1 MSRASRRRPFAR
13 RIPWG
18 GSVLA
23 ISFVVL
29 TVLALALVP
38 IYFGEE
44 AKQSMS
50 EISEVLDPA
59 RLLGTRL
66 SLVQAREMSAV
77 QAYLLTGNVVF
88 RDRYLNN
95 FSRERDLYAGLS
107 QAVDSMSLDVRQRL
121 ADLSDIANRW
131 HLGHQA
137 ALDSVSAR
145 IALVNTFYEEN
156 RRYEELQQA
165 TIELEEAIQREV
177 EAGRARIAIR
187 QDNQRQA
194 TYGLLGLALV
204 AILVMILVG
213 WNLHLLTAEADA
225 RRSDAVLARR
235 EIDALLEATADGV
248 LGLDL
253 DGRIITLNRAGADL
267 LGYSE
272 RELAGRDFHD
282 VLHKSRADGTT
293 RRRGTSPILRA
304 LEEGGESRVSAE
316 DVLHRRDGSL
326 LPVQWS
332 LRPLVDGLEIRGA
345 VLTFTD
351 MTQIREKENALRRAV
366 RVREEVVSVVSH
378 DLRNPLGVV
387 AGAADLLLDLPLGET
402 ERQKQAR
409 IIRRSAQRM
418 GRLIQDLLDIARI
431 EAGALV
437 VRPTMEDPEGLLDEI
452 HATFAPQAEERAV
465 SLEVDIEAD
474 VAPAMVDADRI
485 HQALSNLV
493 SNALKFTQPG
503 GTVTLRA
510 HGHGDEEGGWIVLS
524 VSDTGPG
531 IPEDMRDRLF
541 DRFWQASRHDRTGSG
556 LGLAIVRGIAEA
568 HGGRVEV
575 TSRPGEG
582 ATFSLH
588 LRAAAD
594 RLPDSAAGRVAGV

>member
-1 MSRASRRRPFAR
+1 MSRRRRRHRPFVH
-13 RIPWG
+13 RIPWA

-23 ISFVVL
+23 IAFVAL
-29 TVLALALVP
+29 TVVALALVP

-44 AKQSMS
+44 ARQSMA

-66 SLVQAREMSAV
+66 SLVQAREMGAV
-77 QAYLLTGNVVF
+77 QAYLLTGNEVF

-95 FSRERDLYAGLS
+95 FSQERDLYPRLS
-107 QAVDSMSLDVRQRL
+107 EAVDSMSLEVRQRL
-121 ADLSDIANRW
+121 VDLSDIAQRW
-131 HLGHQA
+131 HLGHDK
-137 ALDSVSAR
+137 ALYSDSAR
-145 IALVNTFYEEN
+145 IALVNRFYEEN
-156 RRYEELQQA
+156 ERYTELQTA

-204 AILVMILVG
+204 AVLIMVLVA
-213 WNLHLLTAEADA
+213 WNLHFLTAEADV

-253 DGRIITLNRAGADL
+253 DGRIISVNRSGAEL

-272 RELAGRDFHD
+272 RELVGRDFHD
-282 VLHKSRADGTT
+282 VLHSIQVDGTP
-293 RRRGTSPILRA
+293 RRRGASPILRA
-304 LEEGGESRVSAE
+304 LEEGGEVRLSAE
-316 DVLHRRDGSL
+316 DVLRRRDSSF

-332 LRPLVDGLEIRGA
+332 LRPLVDGLEVRGA

-387 AGAADLLLDLPLGET
+387 AGAADLLLDLPLGEA
-402 ERQKQAR
+402 ERHKQAR
-409 IIRRSAQRM
+409 IIRRSAERM

-437 VRPTMEDPEGLLDEI
+437 VRPGVEQMGGIVEEVC
-452 HATFAPQAEERAV
+452 ANFAPQAEERGV
-465 SLEVDIEAD
+465 TMRMEVDPH
-474 VAPAMVDADRI
+474 VPPALVDADRI

-493 SNALKFTQPG
+493 ANALKFTPPG
-503 GTVTLRA
+503 GTVRLGARPD
-510 HGHGDEEGGWIVLS
+510 DEDGWVVVS
-524 VSDTGPG
+524 VADTGPG
-531 IPEDMRDRLF
+531 IPEEVRDRLF
-541 DRFWQASRHDRTGSG
+541 DRFWQASRHDRTGAG

-568 HGGRVEV
+568 HGGRIEV
-575 TSRPGEG
+575 ASRPGEG
-582 ATFSLH
+582 ATFNLH
-588 LRAAAD
+588 LRAAERMAD
-594 RLPDSAAGRVAGV
+594 APATGKVAGA

>member
-1 MSRASRRRPFAR
+1 
-13 RIPWG
+13 
-18 GSVLA
+18 
-23 ISFVVL
+23 VVL
-29 TVLALALVP
+29 TVVALALVP
-38 IYFGEE
+38 IFFGEE
-44 AKQSMS
+44 AKQSMA
-50 EISEVLDPA
+50 EISDVLDPA

-66 SLVQAREMSAV
+66 SLVQAREMGAV
-77 QAYLLTGNVVF
+77 QAYLLTGNEVF
-88 RDRYLNN
+88 RQRYLNN
-95 FSRERDLYAGLS
+95 FSRERELYNQLFE
-107 QAVDSMSLDVRQRL
+107 AVGSMSLDVRQRL
-121 ADLSDIANRW
+121 ADLNDIANRW

-137 ALDSVSAR
+137 ALDSLSAR

-156 RRYEELQQA
+156 TRYMELQQA
-165 TIELEEAIQREV
+165 TIELEEAIQHEV
-177 EAGRARIAIR
+177 EAGRARIALR
-187 QDNQRQA
+187 QNVQRQA
-194 TYGLLGLALV
+194 TYGLLGLALG
-204 AILVMILVG
+204 AILVMVLVG
-213 WNLHLLTAEADA
+213 WNLHILTAEAES

-253 DGRIITLNRAGADL
+253 DGRIINLNRAGSEL
-267 LGYSE
+267 LGFSE
-272 RELAGRDFHD
+272 RELDGRDFHD
-282 VLHKSRADGTT
+282 VLHPSNPDGSP
-293 RRRGTSPILRA
+293 RRRASSSILRA
-304 LEEGGESRVSAE
+304 LEEGGESRGSAE
-316 DVLHRRDGSL
+316 DVLRRRDGSL

-332 LRPLVDGLEIRGA
+332 LRPLVDGIEIRGA

-351 MTQIREKENALRRAV
+351 MTQIREKENALKRAV

-402 ERQKQAR
+402 ERNKQAR

-437 VRPTMEDPEGLLDEI
+437 VRPVVEGPRGLLEEI
-452 HATFAPQAEERAV
+452 HATFAPQAEERSV
-465 SLEVDIEAD
+465 SLDVQVDQG
-474 VAPAMVDADRI
+474 VPPALVDADRI
-485 HQALSNLV
+485 HQALANLV
-493 SNALKFTQPG
+493 SNALKFTPPG
-503 GTVTLRA
+503 GCVRLGA
-510 HGHGDEEGGWIVLS
+510 SKDDEEGWIVLS

-531 IPEDMRDRLF
+531 IPDEVRDRLF

-575 TSRPGEG
+575 SSRPGEG

-588 LRAAAD
+588 LRAAVD
-594 RLPDSAAGRVAGV
+594 RVPDAPSGRVARL

>member
-1 MSRASRRRPFAR
+1 M
-13 RIPWG
+13 PWA

-23 ISFVVL
+23 VSFVGL
-29 TVLALALVP
+29 TVVALALVP

-44 AKQSMS
+44 ARQSMV

-66 SLVQAREMSAV
+66 SLVQAREMAAV
-77 QAYLLTGNVVF
+77 QAFLLTGNEVF
-88 RDRYLNN
+88 RQRYLNN
-95 FSRERDLYAGLS
+95 FSTERDLYNQLS
-107 QAVDSMSLDVRQRL
+107 EAVDSMGLDVRQRL
-121 ADLSDIANRW
+121 ADLSDIAQRW
-131 HLGHQA
+131 HLGHRE
-137 ALDSVSAR
+137 ALDSPDAR
-145 IALVNTFYEEN
+145 LALLNTFYEEN
-156 RRYEELQQA
+156 DRYTALQQA

-177 EAGRARIAIR
+177 ELGRARIAIR

-204 AILVMILVG
+204 SVLIMVLVA
-213 WNLHLLTAEADA
+213 WNLHFLTAEAEA

-253 DGRIITLNRAGADL
+253 DGRIISLNRAGADL
-267 LGYSE
+267 LGYSL
-272 RELAGRDFHD
+272 RDLVGRDFHD
-282 VLHKSRADGTT
+282 TLHTAQADGAP
-293 RRRGTSPILRA
+293 RRRGSSPILRA
-304 LEEGGESRVSAE
+304 LDEGGQVRLSAE
-316 DVLHRRDGSL
+316 DVLRRRDGSL

-387 AGAADLLLDLPLGET
+387 AGAADLLLELPLGEA
-402 ERQKQAR
+402 ERRKQAN

-437 VRPTMEDPEGLLDEI
+437 VRPGVEHMGGIVEEI
-452 HATFAPQAEERAV
+452 HANFTPQAEERGVALV
-465 SLEVDIEAD
+465 KEIDPD
-474 VAPAMVDADRI
+474 VPPALVDADRI
-485 HQALSNLV
+485 HQAVSNLV
-493 SNALKFTQPG
+493 ANALKFTPPG
-503 GTVTLRA
+503 GTIRVGARA
-510 HGHGDEEGGWIVLS
+510 DDEDGWVVLS
-524 VSDTGPG
+524 VADTGPG
-531 IPEDMRDRLF
+531 IPEEVRDRLF
-541 DRFWQASRHDRTGSG
+541 DRFWQASRHDRTGAG

-568 HGGRVEV
+568 HGGRIEV
-575 TSRPGEG
+575 LSRPGEG

-588 LRAAAD
+588 LRAAA
-594 RLPDSAAGRVAGV
+594 GRVPDTATGKVAGA

>member
-1 MSRASRRRPFAR
+1 MT
-13 RIPWG
+13 
-18 GSVLA
+18 
-23 ISFVVL
+23 FVVL
-29 TVLALALVP
+29 TVVALALVP

-44 AKQSMS
+44 ARQSMS

-66 SLVQAREMSAV
+66 SLVQAREMSAI
-77 QAYLLTGNVVF
+77 QAFLLTGNEVF
-88 RDRYLNN
+88 RQRYVNN
-95 FSRERDLYAGLS
+95 FSTERDLYDRLS
-107 QAVDSMSLDVRQRL
+107 EAVGSMGLDVRQRL
-121 ADLSDIANRW
+121 VDLQDIANRW
-131 HLGHQA
+131 HLGHRD
-137 ALDSVSAR
+137 ALQSDSAR
-145 IALVNTFYEEN
+145 IALATHTFYEEN
-156 RRYEELQQA
+156 RRYMELQQA
-165 TIELEEAIQREV
+165 TIELEEAIQHEV
-177 EAGRARIAIR
+177 EKGRALIAIR
-187 QDNQRQA
+187 QKVQRQA
-194 TYGLLGLALV
+194 TYGLLGLALGAV
-204 AILVMILVG
+204 VLMVLVG
-213 WNLHLLTAEADA
+213 WNLHLLTAEAES

-253 DGRIITLNRAGADL
+253 DGRIITLNRAGAEL

-282 VLHKSRADGTT
+282 VVHKAMADGSV
-293 RRRGTSPILRA
+293 RRRGASPILRA
-304 LEEGGESRVSAE
+304 LEEGGERRVSAE

-387 AGAADLLLDLPLGET
+387 AGAADLLLDLPLGEA
-402 ERQKQAR
+402 ERRKQAL

-437 VRPTMEDPEGLLDEI
+437 VRPAVERPRGLLEEI
-452 HATFAPQAEERAV
+452 HATFGSQAEERAV
-465 SLEVDIEAD
+465 TLDLDI
-474 VAPAMVDADRI
+474 APNVPPALVDADRI
-485 HQALSNLV
+485 HQALANLV
-493 SNALKFTQPG
+493 ANALKFTPPG
-503 GTVTLRA
+503 GRVTLRA
-510 HGHGDEEGGWIVLS
+510 RRDEVDGWIVLS

-531 IPEDMRDRLF
+531 IPDEVRDRLF

-575 TSRPGEG
+575 SSRMGEG

-588 LRAAAD
+588 LRSVAA
-594 RLPDSAAGRVAGV
+594 RLPDAPAGKVAGV

>member
-1 MSRASRRRPFAR
+1 VSRASRGRPFAR

-23 ISFVVL
+23 ITFVAL

-44 AKQSMS
+44 AKQSMT

-77 QAYLLTGNVVF
+77 QAFLLTGNPVF
-88 RDRYLNN
+88 RQRYLNN
-95 FSRERDLYAGLS
+95 FSRERELYDRLS
-107 QAVDSMSLDVRQRL
+107 DAVDSMSLDVRKRL

-131 HLGHQA
+131 HLGHSA

-145 IALVNTFYEEN
+145 IALLNTFYEEN
-156 RRYEELQQA
+156 QRYMDLQQA

-187 QDNQRQA
+187 QANERQA
-194 TYGLLGLALV
+194 TYGLLGLALG
-204 AILVMILVG
+204 AILVMVLVG

-253 DGRIITLNRAGADL
+253 DGRIITVNRAGAEL

-282 VLHKSRADGTT
+282 VLHKARVDGTV

-304 LEEGGESRVSAE
+304 LEEGGEARVSAE
-316 DVLHRRDGSL
+316 DVLHRKDGSL

-332 LRPLVDGLEIRGA
+332 LRPLRDGLEIRGA

-387 AGAADLLLDLPLGET
+387 AGAADLLLDLPLGEA
-402 ERQKQAR
+402 ERQNQAR

-437 VRPTMEDPEGLLDEI
+437 VRPTVEGPEGLLEEI

-465 SLEVDIEAD
+465 ALEVEVEPD
-474 VAPAMVDADRI
+474 VPAALVDADRI

-493 SNALKFTQPG
+493 SNALKFTPPG
-503 GTVTLRA
+503 GRVTLRA
-510 HGHGDEEGGWIVLS
+510 RGDEDDGWIVLS

-531 IPEDMRDRLF
+531 IPDEVRHRLF

-575 TSRPGEG
+575 SSRPGEG

-588 LRAAAD
+588 LRAAVD
-594 RLPDSAAGRVAGV
+594 RLPDSAAGKVANV